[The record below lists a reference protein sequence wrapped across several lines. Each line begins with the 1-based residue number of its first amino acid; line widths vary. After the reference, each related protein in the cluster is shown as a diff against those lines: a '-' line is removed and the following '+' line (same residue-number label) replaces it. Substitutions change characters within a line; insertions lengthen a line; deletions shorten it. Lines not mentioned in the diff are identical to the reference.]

1 MMPTGQVPPIA
12 VMVFIG
18 GQQEVSVRE
27 ASMMVVGQP
36 TTIMALT
43 STVMQTDSLAAW
55 AVQTERASVTLA
67 TEVA

>member
-1 MMPTGQVPPIA
+1 
-12 VMVFIG
+12 MVFIG

-27 ASMMVVGQP
+27 ASMTVVGQL

-55 AVQTERASVTLA
+55 AVQTEHASMTLA